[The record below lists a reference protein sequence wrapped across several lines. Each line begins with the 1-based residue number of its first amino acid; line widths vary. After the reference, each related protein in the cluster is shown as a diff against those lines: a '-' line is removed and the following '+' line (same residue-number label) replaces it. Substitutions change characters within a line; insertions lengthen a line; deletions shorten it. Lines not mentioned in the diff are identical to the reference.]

1 MIIRILALT
10 VPVLFLGVAQAHAA
24 SCSSFGVIK
33 SFDADASTVV
43 IGFTKGKEHKFFPK
57 PDGTPRISKIPDK
70 CRSKVLK
77 QDSYPVKAIGGK
89 LTVTQVRENFSS
101 KMLNDTEDSKWLPA
115 KLKEL
120 IDGKTEVVVAL
131 RPPVGEKKPYGV
143 TTIYLPAGPVDLAEI
158 KRLNEQAQDVE

>member
-1 MIIRILALT
+1 MLIKILALT
-10 VPVLFLGVAQAHAA
+10 VPVLFLGVAQAQAA

-57 PDGTPRISKIPDK
+57 PEGTPRISKISDK
-70 CRSKVLK
+70 CRSRVLK
-77 QDSYPVKAIGGK
+77 QDSYAVKTTGGK

-101 KMLNDTEDSKWLPA
+101 KMLNDTEDSTWLPA

-120 IDGKTEVVVAL
+120 IGGKTVVLVAL
-131 RPPVGEKKPYGV
+131 RPPVGKKKPYGV
-143 TTIYLPAGPVDLAEI
+143 TTIYLPITPEELTEI
-158 KRLNEQAQDVE
+158 KRLENLAEDVQ